1 MTRASCD
8 PKEPSDHAAI
18 PAKRVSSTLS
28 RIPLGTPLKVE
39 LSTLSLIP
47 LGTPNVG
54 ARHVVAAYCAGAARR
69 RRAGRH
75 AASRG

>member
-1 MTRASCD
+1 MTRANCD

-18 PAKRVSSTLS
+18 PAKRVS
-28 RIPLGTPLKVE
+28 
-39 LSTLSLIP
+39 STLSLIP

-75 AASRG
+75 AASGG